1 MKCKNC
7 GKEIP
12 EGSVFCAHCGCDLRK
27 PTHSNHSKK
36 SDEQI
41 PLMLLINQIVKH
53 KIAVLISVV
62 IVGVAIG
69 SYIKIKKHQEKKK
82 FETALMAEIEHIFD
96 IVGTYKND
104 DITLILSADNTATIN
119 YYKNGYGYNEVTRR
133 GNWREKYN
141 GGPIEIEFSKSLE
154 DIYIGNEKHY
164 YCSTLYFID
173 NRLWESMSA
182 IRSQDYSAS
191 EYLSKQ

>member
-12 EGSVFCAHCGCDLRK
+12 DGSVFCAHCGCDLRK
-27 PTHSNHSKK
+27 PTPINHSKK

-119 YYKNGYGYNEVTRR
+119 YYENGYGYNEVTRR

-164 YCSTLYFID
+164 YCDWYEAFGDKTSHVVAFISD
-173 NRLWESMSA
+173 LHNVIVA
-182 IRSQDYSAS
+182 
-191 EYLSKQ
+191 